1 MGRGGKV
8 DLRELKKFKEKLEK
22 LEMEEFLNQQAKQLA
37 QRLISLTKRKT
48 PVDTGHLRRNWAM
61 GSIEKV
67 GKTYIVTISNN
78 VEYASLVE
86 NGHRNKSHKG
96 WVSGRFML
104 KISENELQEMAPQ
117 ILQRNL
123 KKFLKEAFH
132 E

>member
-1 MGRGGKV
+1 MSRGGKV